1 MKAKISWIPKE
12 MGGRVCPP
20 SGTTYSSVA
29 KFPEDGDSWPSS
41 AWSVVVTF
49 AKDQNR
55 LEHFADVQFLSCD
68 APQDRLKSGNHF
80 EIYEGFKRVAR
91 VQLI

>member
-1 MKAKISWIPKE
+1 MKAKISWIPKG
-12 MGGRVCPP
+12 MGGRDRLPTGP
-20 SGTTYSSVA
+20 TYSSVA

-49 AKDQNR
+49 DKNQNR
-55 LEHFADVQFLSCD
+55 LEHFADIQFLSCD
-68 APQDRLKSGNHF
+68 APQDRLKTGNHF